1 MTAAAELAHLT
12 RALKAPR
19 IRRVA
24 GPLAERARAEGW
36 DYQRYLAAV
45 LEEEVLARET
55 SGG

>member
-36 DYQRYLAAV
+36 PYELP
-45 LEEEVLARET
+45 
-55 SGG
+55 G